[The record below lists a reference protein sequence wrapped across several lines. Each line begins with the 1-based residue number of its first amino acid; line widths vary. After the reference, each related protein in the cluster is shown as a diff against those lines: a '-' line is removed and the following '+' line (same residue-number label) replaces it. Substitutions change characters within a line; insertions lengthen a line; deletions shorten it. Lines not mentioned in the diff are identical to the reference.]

1 MSLIAVVTAF
11 WLAVLSLLYV
21 YFLYPALLY
30 IATLFTEEVEQ
41 PLNEEALPTVS
52 LVIAAYNEEEVIA
65 EKIEN
70 SLRLDYPRE
79 KLSVVVFSDASSDRT
94 DEIVRSYSDAGIRL
108 ERIEGRVGKTECQN
122 RVVETVDS
130 EIIVFS
136 DADSMYE
143 PKAIRELLS
152 KFAPDVGCVVGEL
165 RYRRYGVQ
173 AESAY
178 REYEKLI
185 KRLEPRLS
193 SIVGG
198 NGSIYAV
205 RNASYVPLPPE
216 HTSDFAEPLA
226 IVRNGERAEYASNAA
241 AWENTGETVGS
252 EVDRRIRIATRLWN
266 TVTDYTSL
274 FNPIEYRLFSVQL
287 LSHTVLRWLSPFM
300 LLIAAVSNAALG
312 LVKRSPMYRLLLL
325 LQGVFYLL
333 ALGGAVADELE
344 ITTPTIACVPY
355 YFLRLNYSL
364 LIGFYNFVSKKN
376 IITWNTES
384 RTPE

>member
-41 PLNEEALPTVS
+41 PLDEEALPTVS

-274 FNPIEYRLFSVQL
+274 FNPVEYRLFSVQL

-333 ALGGAVADELE
+333 ALGSAVADELK
-344 ITTPTIACVPY
+344 ITTPTIAYVPY

-384 RTPE
+384 RTSE

>member
-21 YFLYPALLY
+21 YFLYPALLC

-41 PLNEEALPTVS
+41 PLDEEALPTVS

-252 EVDRRIRIATRLWN
+252 EVNRRIRIATRLWN

-274 FNPIEYRLFSVQL
+274 FNPVEYRLFSVQL

-300 LLIAAVSNAALG
+300 LLIAAVSNVALG

-344 ITTPTIACVPY
+344 ITTPTIAYVPY

>member
-1 MSLIAVVTAF
+1 
-11 WLAVLSLLYV
+11 
-21 YFLYPALLY
+21 
-30 IATLFTEEVEQ
+30 
-41 PLNEEALPTVS
+41 
-52 LVIAAYNEEEVIA
+52 VIAAYNEEEVIA

-252 EVDRRIRIATRLWN
+252 EVDRRTRIATRLWN

-274 FNPIEYRLFSVQL
+274 FNPVEYRLFSVQL

-300 LLIAAVSNAALG
+300 LLIAAVSNAALE

-333 ALGGAVADELE
+333 ALGSAVADELE
-344 ITTPTIACVPY
+344 ITTPTIAYVPY